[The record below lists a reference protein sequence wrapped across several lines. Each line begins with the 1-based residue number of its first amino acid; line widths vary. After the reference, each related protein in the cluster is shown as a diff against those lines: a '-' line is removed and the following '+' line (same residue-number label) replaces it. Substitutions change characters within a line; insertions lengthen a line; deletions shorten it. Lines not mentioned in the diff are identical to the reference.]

1 MGRKNSHEIKENER
15 KERRAIKVNGWLS
28 LRRAVSWLNYES
40 RCLVIELISEFH
52 ILCISSWIRIDK
64 RQIVTRY

>member
-15 KERRAIKVNGWLS
+15 EEKRAIKINGWLS
-28 LRRAVSWLNYES
+28 LCRAVSWLNYES
-40 RCLVIELISEFH
+40 WCLVIELISEFH

-64 RQIVTRY
+64 RQTVTRY